1 MTLFVAWLCPSIGST
16 AVDIFFDSLLAIQYY
31 HQYNNNTYVNRSII
45 RCQECMQEFR
55 SDRK

>member
-16 AVDIFFDSLLAIQYY
+16 AIDIFFDSLLAIQYY

-55 SDRK
+55 SD